1 MINPDNTPD
10 ASPDTAWLR
19 AAFDQAG
26 EPEPD
31 SALWPRILHSHQ
43 RRRRWRAL
51 RRSALVCVLALTAL
65 AVPALWP
72 GGEAMAPDVALR
84 DVPASA
90 ELGRIELRS
99 IDRQLE
105 AAYARQDA
113 ARIEHLWRRREFLVQ
128 TLMENP
134 DGPASSVI
142 SL

>member
-51 RRSALVCVLALTAL
+51 RRGALVCVLALAAL

-90 ELGRIELRS
+90 ELGGP
-99 IDRQLE
+99 
-105 AAYARQDA
+105 A
-113 ARIEHLWRRREFLVQ
+113 ARAPPARAARGRSPGSGRGPPPAGRGSRR
-128 TLMENP
+128 
-134 DGPASSVI
+134 SSRPR
-142 SL
+142 